1 MLNYIEYL
9 NVPAKLAFILVG
21 LFLFLQIVGEI
32 LEFKGKCVP
41 EIMKIKKYFKRRKQ
55 EREIIQQVPNALKEV
70 QKSLEEFKSYYNSDN
85 IHKRDDWMKHVD
97 ETLKQHE
104 DWKNS
109 HEDLAKQICLKL
121 DKNNEDTLD
130 LLIDNKRNTIINFAS
145 YVIDENAPVTREQFK
160 RIFKM
165 HEDYERII
173 EKNKLTNG
181 EVDIAFRVITEA
193 YEKHMRT
200 HSFIEDIRGYDN
212 ANL

>member
-1 MLNYIEYL
+1 MLDYIEYL
-9 NVPAKLAFILVG
+9 NMPTKTAFALVG
-21 LFLFLQIVGEI
+21 LFLFFQIIGKT
-32 LEFKGKCVP
+32 LEFKGKVVP
-41 EIMKIKKYFKRRKQ
+41 EIMNIKKYFNRKKQ
-55 EREIIQQVPNALKEV
+55 EREIIRQVPDALKEV
-70 QKSLEEFKSYYNSDN
+70 QKSLEEFKLYYNADN

-104 DWKNS
+104 DWKNN
-109 HEDLAKQICLKL
+109 HEDWAKQICIKL

-145 YVIDENAPVTREQFK
+145 YVIDENAPVTREQFN

-165 HEDYERII
+165 HEDYENII
-173 EKNKLTNG
+173 KKNKLTNG

-193 YEKHMRT
+193 YEKHMKT

-212 ANL
+212 TNL